1 MAAKWQTMELEWMK
15 VMFRMGFACLLLMV
29 SGAAL
34 AAPECGDFLKAMTDP
49 PKSLEFFR
57 CESTPQDQGAPLT
70 ASYRVKGKDAHEVE
84 RYLQRELGVQEGL
97 RFVCCGWETKG
108 FISYRDRKTGR
119 NYQIGMGSE
128 ETPYNR
134 RQDWHKIGYFY
145 VTVVLYTEDI

>member
-1 MAAKWQTMELEWMK
+1 MK

-57 CESTPQDQGAPLT
+57 CESRPQDQGAPLT

-84 RYLQRELGVQEGL
+84 RYLQRELGGAGGAQVCLLRLGNEGFHFL
-97 RFVCCGWETKG
+97 
-108 FISYRDRKTGR
+108 
-119 NYQIGMGSE
+119 
-128 ETPYNR
+128 
-134 RQDWHKIGYFY
+134 
-145 VTVVLYTEDI
+145 